1 MNLDCWY
8 CYMAVKR
15 DEEDKCTKGYQLEW
29 CDEHCPVYKNMK
41 SCFQAS
47 ALPEKYWWPFS
58 LKRSDIDKKAVQQ
71 IKDLRDELWEFVA
84 DGKNLLIQSE
94 KCGNGKTSW
103 GIKLLQKQI
112 ELNYKQTIPPAFF
125 VYVPNLLYEARKAIS
140 GKNSTFQ
147 TMEYMME
154 NCPLVMFDD
163 IGGVPLKD
171 YDLLIISNF
180 IEKRITKNLSS
191 IFTTNC
197 VDEVLKANLGERL
210 FDRVNRLSVVVTLK
224 GNSMRGLND

>member
-1 MNLDCWY
+1 MNTECWY
-8 CYMAVKR
+8 CDIAIAIGEK
-15 DEEDKCTKGYQLEW
+15 DKCNKGYQTEW
-29 CDEHCPVYKNMK
+29 CDEHCPIYRNMK
-41 SCFQAS
+41 CCFEAS

-58 LKRSDIDKKAVQQ
+58 LKRSDIDKNAIKQ
-71 IKDLRDELWEFVA
+71 IKDIREDLTDFVYE
-84 DGKNLLIQSE
+84 GKNLLIQSE

-125 VYVPNLLYEARKAIS
+125 VYVPNLLYEARKSIS
-140 GKNSTFQ
+140 GKNTIFNK
-147 TMEYMME
+147 MEYMIE

-163 IGGVPLKD
+163 IGSVPLKD
-171 YDLLIISNF
+171 YDLLIMSNF
-180 IEKRITKNLSS
+180 IEKRITQNLSS

-197 VDEVLKANLGERL
+197 VNEVLRANLGERL

-224 GNSMRGLND
+224 GNSMRGLDD